1 MDEQHDDQLIQN
13 QDEMAQPSGR
23 EASVQLRDRSQTKRR
38 EQHRRMDAANQSLAD
53 ALRITYKLLQAGM
66 LVLVVLYL
74 ISGLQSINEGQ
85 RGIAVRLGRIV
96 DRNLEPGFQWSW
108 PYPIGEIVRVDEG
121 SVELPIGTSFM
132 PSLPGN
138 ERRQTAAMEA
148 DIDSFSS
155 SRQLNPE
162 RDGSNLT
169 ADLNIAHTQWRVYYR
184 RANHADFVTNIM
196 PQQENTIVRVAVER
210 GVVQSIAATPIDELL
225 KNSNEG
231 LASRVRQIAQQSL
244 DALDSGISIDRVVL
258 ARKSPPLSLMEQFS
272 NVQSAA
278 QNAGKAREDAM
289 LTREQT
295 LNDVAGSASSILIE
309 QINEFERLTELGDEE
324 GAEARLAIIDRLL
337 VGEPVE
343 IDGEIV
349 SGQASG
355 VVSELINDAKA
366 TASSR
371 ILQAIAEHQLF
382 AAKQQQ
388 FEANPSLMVAR
399 DWSAAMSDFLNKSFV
414 SSIML
419 PDGVRAELLINND
432 PDIVKELERAA
443 KERQAV
449 EADERRMEQFR
460 QSVYR
465 TQRGI
470 QEKEE

>member
-1 MDEQHDDQLIQN
+1 MDEHHDEQLNHEHEEQTPMSTR
-13 QDEMAQPSGR
+13 Q
-23 EASVQLRDRSQTKRR
+23 ASVQLRDRSQTRRR

-66 LVLVVLYL
+66 FVLVVLYL

-85 RGIAVRLGRIV
+85 RGIAVRLGKIV
-96 DRNLEPGFQWSW
+96 NRNLDPGFQWSW

-138 ERRQTAAMEA
+138 ERQESRAMEA

-184 RANHADFVTNIM
+184 RSNHADFVSNIL
-196 PQQENTIVRVAVER
+196 PQQENTMVRVAVER
-210 GVVQSIAATPIDELL
+210 GVVQSVATIPIDELL
-225 KNSNEG
+225 KNSNESIS
-231 LASRVRQIAQQSL
+231 ARVREIAQQSL
-244 DALDSGISIDRVVL
+244 DKVDSGISIDRVVL
-258 ARKSPPLSLMEQFS
+258 ARKSPPLSLMEQFT

-278 QNAGKAREDAM
+278 QNAGKSREEA
-289 LTREQT
+289 LLKREQT
-295 LNDVAGSASSILIE
+295 LNDIAGSASSVLIE
-309 QINEFERLTELGDEE
+309 QINEFERLTEIGDEK

-337 VGEPVE
+337 IGEPVE
-343 IDGEIV
+343 IDGRVI

-355 VVSELINDAKA
+355 VVSELVNDATA

-371 ILQAIAEHQLF
+371 ITRAIAEYQLF
-382 AAKQQQ
+382 EAKQQQ
-388 FEANPSLMVAR
+388 YEANPSLMIAR
-399 DWSAAMSDFLNKSFV
+399 DWSGAMSEFLNKDFV
-414 SSIML
+414 SSMML
-419 PDGVRAELLINND
+419 PTGVQAEMLINND
-432 PDIVKELERAA
+432 PDILKEI
-443 KERQAV
+443 
-449 EADERRMEQFR
+449 ERRKKEKQFNDAYEKR
-460 QSVYR
+460 MDLFRRDLYK

>member
-1 MDEQHDDQLIQN
+1 
-13 QDEMAQPSGR
+13 
-23 EASVQLRDRSQTKRR
+23 
-38 EQHRRMDAANQSLAD
+38 
-53 ALRITYKLLQAGM
+53 
-66 LVLVVLYL
+66 
-74 ISGLQSINEGQ
+74 
-85 RGIAVRLGRIV
+85 
-96 DRNLEPGFQWSW
+96 
-108 PYPIGEIVRVDEG
+108 
-121 SVELPIGTSFM
+121 
-132 PSLPGN
+132 
-138 ERRQTAAMEA
+138 
-148 DIDSFSS
+148 
-155 SRQLNPE
+155 
-162 RDGSNLT
+162 
-169 ADLNIAHTQWRVYYR
+169 VYYR